1 MDFKAFDINHDG
13 FVDPQEVRVKNPYVS
28 QEDVSL
34 FFMESDK
41 NEDGKVTLDE
51 YLHTQY
57 SNHDVVF

>member
-1 MDFKAFDINHDG
+1 M
-13 FVDPQEVRVKNPYVS
+13 DPQEVRVKNPYVS

-57 SNHDVVF
+57 SNHDVVFWRRDYNRKEKLNE